1 MYDIEWKTQFVLTAL
16 ISISYRFSKRE
27 RKSFETKIHFFCALS
42 VKAMLSGFIIRDD
55 RFGGI
60 LSITVFILFTSAQRS
75 DDSPKRL
82 LPKQKLSIVAFLRFF
97 LNSSFFFSVF
107 TLYWKHS
114 VWISNLHFRKS
125 NKMKFA
131 SFERYTKFFRF
142 SKSHHNF
149 PSAKWS
155 LGSQRNLVKL
165 SIRDKPLDS
174 QNWFFSSC
182 TPIIKIPKSFRA
194 TWFKISPIFQFSA
207 IFLRTST

>member
-60 LSITVFILFTSAQRS
+60 LSITVFILFTPAQRS

-97 LNSSFFFSVF
+97 FKSSFFSQYLLSTGNTPYEYQIYTSGKV
-107 TLYWKHS
+107 
-114 VWISNLHFRKS
+114 FRKNNRS
-125 NKMKFA
+125 NV
-131 SFERYTKFFRF
+131 TQNFFDF
-142 SKSHHNF
+142 
-149 PSAKWS
+149 
-155 LGSQRNLVKL
+155 RNL
-165 SIRDKPLDS
+165 
-174 QNWFFSSC
+174 
-182 TPIIKIPKSFRA
+182 II
-194 TWFKISPIFQFSA
+194 
-207 IFLRTST
+207 IFLLPNEV